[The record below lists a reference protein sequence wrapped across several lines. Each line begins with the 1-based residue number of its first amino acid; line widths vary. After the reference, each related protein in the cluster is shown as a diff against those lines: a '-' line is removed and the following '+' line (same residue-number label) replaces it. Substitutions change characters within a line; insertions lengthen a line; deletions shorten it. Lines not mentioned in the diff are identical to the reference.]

1 MERMPARS
9 VSRRD
14 RRAWLTRADELAV
27 SGELVHEG
35 SELKTFQARVHA
47 YTDMD
52 TDRYVDAE
60 YPYAAAVVDRV
71 EAFRAQLI
79 ADEGDEF
86 YKTPPP
92 PKQASSSGLQRS
104 TMPPPPPPSTTA
116 ASSLKAGATSS
127 TSSNSKGSRK
137 CAGTASAGSK
147 PAPAKKTATTTTT
160 ASATQR
166 GVAPPATTQDRTR
179 AQAAQRR
186 AWGGG
191 VRQDASL
198 FEPWELDQ
206 QVIACHLVSA
216 RAVEPGRRLMSPSPP
231 ARSARRATTA
241 AQRTAPSGCGAR
253 CASDA
258 R

>member
-1 MERMPARS
+1 
-9 VSRRD
+9 
-14 RRAWLTRADELAV
+14 
-27 SGELVHEG
+27 
-35 SELKTFQARVHA
+35 
-47 YTDMD
+47 MD
-52 TDRYVDAE
+52 TDRYVDKE
-60 YPYAAAVVDRV
+60 YPYAAGAVNRV
-71 EAFRAQLI
+71 EAFQEQLR

-86 YKTPPP
+86 YRTPPP
-92 PKQASSSGLQRS
+92 QKQTSSSGLQRS

-116 ASSLKAGATSS
+116 ASSSKAGATSS

-137 CAGTASAGSK
+137 RAGTTSAGSK

-160 ASATQR
+160 STTQR
-166 GVAPPATTQDRTR
+166 GVAPPATAQDRTR

-216 RAVEPGRRLMSPSPP
+216 RAVEPGRRLMSFSPP

-241 AQRTAPSGCGAR
+241 AQRTALST
-253 CASDA
+253 
-258 R
+258 

>member
-1 MERMPARS
+1 
-9 VSRRD
+9 
-14 RRAWLTRADELAV
+14 
-27 SGELVHEG
+27 
-35 SELKTFQARVHA
+35 
-47 YTDMD
+47 MD
-52 TDRYVDAE
+52 TDRYVDEE
-60 YPYAAAVVDRV
+60 YPYAAGAVNRV
-71 EAFRAQLI
+71 EAFREQLR

-92 PKQASSSGLQRS
+92 QKQTSSSGLQRS

-116 ASSLKAGATSS
+116 ASSSKAGGTSS

-137 CAGTASAGSK
+137 RAGTASAGSK
-147 PAPAKKTATTTTT
+147 PAPAKKTATTATATTST
-160 ASATQR
+160 TQR

-216 RAVEPGRRLMSPSPP
+216 RTVEPGRRLMPFSPP
-231 ARSARRATTA
+231 AKSARRATTA
-241 AQRTAPSGCGAR
+241 AQRTAPSACGAR